1 MYIKIN
7 GSDERYEANLMPFK
21 TQHGNQGVEV
31 LNGMP
36 QTDKGFKVYN
46 DNDKVFA
53 DYSDYIYL
61 YRENQY
67 TTVEETIIPA
77 QCGYSPLPPS
87 QISRQI
93 ASLNNRVSE
102 VTPYTETKQAY
113 IDDTECV
120 FNTSVKGNVSAFVVD
135 KEGNNISNTVTI
147 ENDKIKVSFE
157 ALKNVATVT
166 ISVQ

>member
-46 DNDKVFA
+46 DNDTVFA

-113 IDDTECV
+113 IDDTEV
-120 FNTSVKGNVSAFVVD
+120 EFDYRDGNIIAYVADGQVPCNVLVED
-135 KEGNNISNTVTI
+135 N
-147 ENDKIKVSFE
+147 KIKVSFE
-157 ALKNVATVT
+157 ALEEPVKVT
-166 ISVQ
+166 ISIL

>member
-113 IDDTECV
+113 IDDTEV
-120 FNTSVKGNVSAFVVD
+120 EFDYRDGNITAYVADGQVPCNVLVED
-135 KEGNNISNTVTI
+135 N
-147 ENDKIKVSFE
+147 KIKVSFE
-157 ALKNVATVT
+157 ALEEPAKVT
-166 ISVQ
+166 ISIL

>member
-46 DNDKVFA
+46 DNDTVFA

-67 TTVEETIIPA
+67 TTVEETIISA

-87 QISRQI
+87 QISKQI

-113 IDDTECV
+113 IDDTEV
-120 FNTSVKGNVSAFVVD
+120 EFDYRDGNITAYVADGQVPCNVLVED
-135 KEGNNISNTVTI
+135 N
-147 ENDKIKVSFE
+147 KIKVSFK
-157 ALKNVATVT
+157 ALEEPAKVT
-166 ISVQ
+166 ISIL

>member
-113 IDDTECV
+113 IDDTEV
-120 FNTSVKGNVSAFVVD
+120 EFDYRDGNIIAYVADGQVPCNVLVED
-135 KEGNNISNTVTI
+135 N
-147 ENDKIKVSFE
+147 KIKVSFE
-157 ALKNVATVT
+157 ALEEPAKVT
-166 ISVQ
+166 ISIL

>member
-21 TQHGNQGVEV
+21 TQHGNQGIAV

-113 IDDTECV
+113 IDDTEV
-120 FNTSVKGNVSAFVVD
+120 EFDYRDGNITAYVADGQVPCNVLVED
-135 KEGNNISNTVTI
+135 N
-147 ENDKIKVSFE
+147 KIKVSFE
-157 ALKNVATVT
+157 ALEEPAKVT
-166 ISVQ
+166 ISIL